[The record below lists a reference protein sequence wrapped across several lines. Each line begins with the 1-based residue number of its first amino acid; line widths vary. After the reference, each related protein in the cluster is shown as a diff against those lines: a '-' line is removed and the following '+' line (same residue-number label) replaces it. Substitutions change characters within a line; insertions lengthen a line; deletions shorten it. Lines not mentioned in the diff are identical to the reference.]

1 MAGHLRLRTSGF
13 AFPALLLIGGT
24 HNTTIPRGVPTPQ
37 HDRATADI
45 NARRGATEITT
56 IDGHAFTPL
65 GVMLLGDSL
74 AWNEGAIDSGNG
86 LAGSAGSPRA
96 PDAQAGGVNGGRSR
110 RGVGCTSAMPR
121 LPFARPH
128 LREHAMSPF
137 RSLPRTLAIGT
148 VLGLL
153 LAPAAGAQA
162 APAAPDTTAR
172 VVDRLFQSY
181 ADTHSPGCALAIS
194 RNGQLL
200 YERGYGMA
208 NLETGTP
215 NTPASIFHMASVS
228 KQFTAMAIQLLARD
242 GKLSLDDDI
251 RTYFPE
257 IPDYGT
263 TITIRHLLHHTS
275 GLRDQWNLLA
285 LARGRFEENRITT
298 ADVLDIVPRQKA
310 LNFTPGAEYLYSNT
324 GYTLAAVIVQKV
336 SGQSLRA
343 FAQERI
349 FNPLGMTRTHFHD
362 DYTMLVPGRTSAY
375 APIPGGWRVSIPN
388 FDTYGATSLYSTVGD
403 LLLWQA
409 NFDRFLVGDRA
420 LLAEMEAPTR
430 LTSGEVSTYGLGLSV
445 ASFRGTREVGHS
457 GADAGYRSFTARYP
471 EHGLAVAVA
480 CNAAP
485 SNPTALGRGAVAAY
499 LGDALRPVPA
509 PPPTPQPVAVSTEGL
524 QRLAGAYLQ
533 TTTLQGMAV
542 TWRGGNLVLG
552 VESGPALIPVAENRF
567 RVTGQPVELVFDPAP
582 GTGVE
587 QRPLGGGPTTRFER
601 QPEANTSGAA
611 LAEFAGEY
619 FSEELNATYR
629 ATFANG
635 SLTFRTGTS
644 NPMPARP
651 AFRDAFLVGGDL
663 YQFTR
668 NGGRITGYTVS
679 NGRVRR
685 VAFARVPPRR

>member
-1 MAGHLRLRTSGF
+1 MTTFRPSLRGL
-13 AFPALLLIGGT
+13 ALGTLLSL
-24 HNTTIPRGVPTPQ
+24 PLA
-37 HDRATADI
+37 ATAT
-45 NARRGATEITT
+45 AQTAT
-56 IDGHAFTPL
+56 
-65 GVMLLGDSL
+65 
-74 AWNEGAIDSGNG
+74 
-86 LAGSAGSPRA
+86 
-96 PDAQAGGVNGGRSR
+96 
-110 RGVGCTSAMPR
+110 
-121 LPFARPH
+121 
-128 LREHAMSPF
+128 
-137 RSLPRTLAIGT
+137 
-148 VLGLL
+148 
-153 LAPAAGAQA
+153 
-162 APAAPDTTAR
+162 AAPDTTTR

-181 ADTHSPGCALAIS
+181 ADTQSPGCAIAIS
-194 RNGQLL
+194 RHGQLL

-215 NTPASIFHMASVS
+215 IAPTSIFHMASVS

-263 TITIRHLLHHTS
+263 PITIRHLLHHTS

-298 ADVLDIVPRQKA
+298 ADVLDIIPRQKA
-310 LNFTPGAEYLYSNT
+310 LNFKPGAEYLYSNT

-349 FNPLGMTRTHFHD
+349 FHPLGMTRTHFHD

-375 APIPGGWRVSIPN
+375 APTPGGWRVSIPN

-403 LLLWQA
+403 LLAWQA
-409 NFDRFLVGDRA
+409 NFDRPLVGDRA
-420 LLAEMEAPTR
+420 LFAEMEAPTR
-430 LTSGEVSTYGLGLSV
+430 LTSGEMSTYGLGLSV
-445 ASFRGTREVGHS
+445 ASFRGVREVGHS

-499 LGDALRPVPA
+499 LGGALQPVPA
-509 PPPTPQPVAVSTEGL
+509 PPPAPQPVAVSTEGL

-533 TTTLQGMAV
+533 PTTLQGMAV
-542 TWRGGNLVLG
+542 AMRNGHLILG
-552 VESGPALIPVAENRF
+552 VESGPALIPLAQDRF

-587 QRPLGGGPTTRFER
+587 QRPLGGGLATRFER
-601 QPEANTSGAA
+601 QPDADTSATA
-611 LAEFAGEY
+611 LQEFAGEY

-629 ATFANG
+629 ATIANG
-635 SLTFRTGTS
+635 FLTFRTGTS

-651 AFRDAFLVGGDL
+651 VFRDAFLVGGDL

-668 NGGRITGYTVS
+668 RGGRITGYTVS

-685 VAFARVPPRR
+685 VGFVRVAAPR